1 MIMEY
6 VYINDDGMLVDD
18 FPDDI
23 TSGNFKTLTVG
34 DLIDELREYPK
45 DAPVFFAYHN
55 TLRGIR
61 DWCVGSEEL

>member
-1 MIMEY
+1 MEY

-34 DLIDELREYPK
+34 ELINELRNYPK
-45 DAPVFFAYHN
+45 DAPVFIEYHRS
-55 TLRGIR
+55 LREIR
-61 DWCVGSEEL
+61 DWCIGSEEL